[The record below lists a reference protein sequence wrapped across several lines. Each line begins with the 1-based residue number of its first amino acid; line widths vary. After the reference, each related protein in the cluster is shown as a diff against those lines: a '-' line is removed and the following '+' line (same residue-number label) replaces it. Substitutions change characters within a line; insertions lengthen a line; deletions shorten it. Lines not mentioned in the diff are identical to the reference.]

1 MTSRIMSETGYTV
14 QVTNLSSRVS
24 ENDLHEFF
32 SFSGPIEHIEL
43 IRWFFFTFV
52 FLRESKSD
60 VSRPFFILDKC
71 HIDFL
76 IKKDNCYLR
85 HVLSSQTRQ
94 SKCIWSKK
102 NPLHSVIWYTCT
114 EQLFKFI
121 MLIVSWSHNSK
132 FCLMTYHGLL
142 FHDELILQIGR
153 IWLYCLCD
161 IQGTLC
167 LGNCSIA

>member
-1 MTSRIMSETGYTV
+1 MLLLILCNIYWFESETTTVVEFHICITGNTNVLFCLMTSRIMSETGYTV

-43 IRWFFFTFV
+43 IRWFFFTLF

-85 HVLSSQTRQ
+85 HFLSSQTRQ
-94 SKCIWSKK
+94 SKCIWSEKK
-102 NPLHSVIWYTCT
+102 TIAFSY
-114 EQLFKFI
+114 
-121 MLIVSWSHNSK
+121 LIYMHWTVV
-132 FCLMTYHGLL
+132 
-142 FHDELILQIGR
+142 
-153 IWLYCLCD
+153 
-161 IQGTLC
+161 
-167 LGNCSIA
+167 